1 MKITSVEV
9 KVLEKRQ
16 RLCGS
21 AAIVLDDCFKVRDI
35 LILEKESTGELHISM
50 PSKKLG
56 KNYFVALVH
65 PITSEFRHE
74 IEDTKWFVLGYLAL
88 LFVYRYVIIIVGGVT
103 ADNLSASFGQTVAAS
118 SGTAILGWLQN
129 LLWIIAITYPIG
141 YFIFQGK
148 KIPQFFGTRSK
159 NRAIREIRD
168 IRDNTKPY

>member
-74 IEDTKWFVLGYLAL
+74 MLVLKNGIVKLHSADTVVLGKDDQNGKS
-88 LFVYRYVIIIVGGVT
+88 RKETPIEGGQAVEGPV
-103 ADNLSASFGQTVAAS
+103 SA
-118 SGTAILGWLQN
+118 
-129 LLWIIAITYPIG
+129 
-141 YFIFQGK
+141 
-148 KIPQFFGTRSK
+148 
-159 NRAIREIRD
+159 
-168 IRDNTKPY
+168 

>member
-74 IEDTKWFVLGYLAL
+74 IEDLVLSEYQRLIEAGETESPKYDSGEAK
-88 LFVYRYVIIIVGGVT
+88 
-103 ADNLSASFGQTVAAS
+103 QPTVKPEKTDEPES
-118 SGTAILGWLQN
+118 PTEEKAIG
-129 LLWIIAITYPIG
+129 
-141 YFIFQGK
+141 
-148 KIPQFFGTRSK
+148 
-159 NRAIREIRD
+159 EED
-168 IRDNTKPY
+168 DV

>member
-74 IEDTKWFVLGYLAL
+74 IEDLVLSEYQRLIEAGETESPKYDSGEAK
-88 LFVYRYVIIIVGGVT
+88 
-103 ADNLSASFGQTVAAS
+103 QPTVKPHKPDEPEPP
-118 SGTAILGWLQN
+118 TEEK
-129 LLWIIAITYPIG
+129 TIG
-141 YFIFQGK
+141 
-148 KIPQFFGTRSK
+148 
-159 NRAIREIRD
+159 EED
-168 IRDNTKPY
+168 DV

>member
-74 IEDTKWFVLGYLAL
+74 IEDLVLSEYQRLIEAGETESPKYDSGEAK
-88 LFVYRYVIIIVGGVT
+88 
-103 ADNLSASFGQTVAAS
+103 QPTVKPEKPDEPES
-118 SGTAILGWLQN
+118 PTEEK
-129 LLWIIAITYPIG
+129 TIG
-141 YFIFQGK
+141 
-148 KIPQFFGTRSK
+148 
-159 NRAIREIRD
+159 EED
-168 IRDNTKPY
+168 DV